1 MSTPADAAP
10 DASDVPESSS
20 AAENWRPLDVDGVV
34 RLLQGASVRW
44 WLSGG
49 AALDRWVGHPIR
61 PRTNIDV
68 SVTAGDLAGLVA
80 ALPSGVSAWASVD
93 GAAVPFDEAPENA
106 DLQPVLVRDDA
117 SGATILQIN
126 AEDGAPRAWV
136 YKRDPRLQLSWVE
149 AVIDLDGVPTGAP
162 QVQLVWKALRPRSE
176 DTLDKDAVL
185 PTLSPE
191 AVAFYETALLRIHPH
206 STWSIHV
213 RSPFAPAKAS
223 WNRPR
228 A

>member
-1 MSTPADAAP
+1 MSTPAP
-10 DASDVPESSS
+10 ASD
-20 AAENWRPLDVDGVV
+20 AENWRPLDVAGVV
-34 RLLQGASVRW
+34 RLLQDAPVRW

-49 AALDRWVGHPIR
+49 AALDRWLGHPIR

-80 ALPSGVSAWASVD
+80 ALPSGVSAWATVGD
-93 GAAVPFDEAPENA
+93 DLVPYAEAPGDA
-106 DLQPVLVRDDA
+106 DLQPVLVRDEAD
-117 SGATILQIN
+117 GGWILQVN
-126 AEDGAPRAWV
+126 VEDGAPRAWV
-136 YKRDPRLQLSWVE
+136 YKRDPRLQLPWAD
-149 AVIDLDGVPTGAP
+149 AVLDLDGVPTGAP
-162 QVQLVWKALRPRSE
+162 QVQLVWKALRPRP
-176 DTLDKDAVL
+176 DDDLDKDAVL
-185 PTLSPE
+185 PTLTPE